1 MQNDSRLEQLLK
13 FLEQEPNDPFLQYA
27 LATEYLQNNKLETA
41 LFYYEGL
48 VNNHQ
53 NYVGTYYHLGKL
65 YELLGRKEDAIKIY
79 YAGIQISKNKKDMH
93 ALSELQAVYNAIVG
107 LDYED
112 D

>member
-27 LATEYLQNNKLETA
+27 LATEYLRNNKLETA

-65 YELLGRKEDAIKIY
+65 YELLGRTEDAIKIY

-93 ALSELQAVYNAIVG
+93 ALSELQGVYNAIVG